1 MIHNQSELYC
11 PLSQIIVSVDQSL
24 PPLSFAAAYFWS
36 NIKSTASSYHAIYG
50 PERLGPGSDSV
61 EHLSDALEGSR
72 MFNLIMLK

>member
-50 PERLGPGSDSV
+50 PERLGRSDSV